1 MCNLLVIVHLHIM
14 KLKFFLERKKLFD
27 VTKGSFVF
35 RKKSKRKREREIEKE
50 IDDVKTFF
58 LPTGFK
64 LHVDVDSQQIV
75 FISQQFSNEC
85 FFVF

>member
-1 MCNLLVIVHLHIM
+1 M
-14 KLKFFLERKKLFD
+14 KLKYFLERKKKLFD

-35 RKKSKRKREREIEKE
+35 RKKLKRKREIEKE

-64 LHVDVDSQQIV
+64 LHVDSQQIV
-75 FISQQFSNEC
+75 FISQQ
-85 FFVF
+85 

>member
-1 MCNLLVIVHLHIM
+1 M
-14 KLKFFLERKKLFD
+14 KLKFFHERKNLFD
-27 VTKGSFVF
+27 VTKGSSFVF
-35 RKKSKRKREREIEKE
+35 RKKLKRKREREIEKE

-75 FISQQFSNEC
+75 FISQQ
-85 FFVF
+85 

>member
-1 MCNLLVIVHLHIM
+1 
-14 KLKFFLERKKLFD
+14 LKEKKLFD

-35 RKKSKRKREREIEKE
+35 RKKSKREREIEKEREREIEKE

-58 LPTGFK
+58 LPTGFNF
-64 LHVDVDSQQIV
+64 HVDSQQIV
-75 FISQQFSNEC
+75 LSFSNEC